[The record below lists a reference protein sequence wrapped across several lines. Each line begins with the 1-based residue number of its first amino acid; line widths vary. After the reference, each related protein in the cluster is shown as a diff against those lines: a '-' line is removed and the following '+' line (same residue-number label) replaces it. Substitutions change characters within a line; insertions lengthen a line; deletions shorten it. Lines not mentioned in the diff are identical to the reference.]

1 MITEAPQ
8 IDLCTP
14 TTGPP
19 GPAKSAHA
27 RHVGV
32 ITWSNQPRNR
42 LGFSQG
48 ARAKGGSHTTK
59 VGLETTCVGGGQ
71 GMTSGLEWLP

>member
-1 MITEAPQ
+1 MITEAAQ

-32 ITWSNQPRNR
+32 IIWSNQPRNR

-48 ARAKGGSHTTK
+48 ARAKVGSRK
-59 VGLETTCVGGGQ
+59 RQVGLETTCVGAARA
-71 GMTSGLEWLP
+71 